1 MMSPSNAQIVDY
13 QYLPGPVG
21 DLLRPAPY
29 STTARIPV
37 SPSTSLIVTT
47 GHIGLS
53 LTDGSIITTSV
64 EAEFNAIFDCL
75 DAALKHAGAK
85 DGLLNA
91 YRFTAYLTSAEYE
104 ATMQEVFRSRWPGHA
119 PTWTNV
125 IVKGINVPMVR
136 AEVNCEAAVFH

>member
-1 MMSPSNAQIVDY
+1 MASSQSETIDY

-29 STTARIPV
+29 STTARIPI
-37 SPSTSLIVTT
+37 SPSTFLIVTT

-53 LTDGSIITTSV
+53 LDDGSIITTTV
-64 EAEFNAIFDCL
+64 ETEFNAIFDCL
-75 DAALKHAGAK
+75 DTALKHAGAK
-85 DGLLNA
+85 DGLFNA

-104 ATMQEVFRSRWPGHA
+104 GTMQAVFRSRWPGHA

-125 IVKGINVPMVR
+125 IVKSINVPEAR
-136 AEVNCEAAVFH
+136 AEINCEAAIFH